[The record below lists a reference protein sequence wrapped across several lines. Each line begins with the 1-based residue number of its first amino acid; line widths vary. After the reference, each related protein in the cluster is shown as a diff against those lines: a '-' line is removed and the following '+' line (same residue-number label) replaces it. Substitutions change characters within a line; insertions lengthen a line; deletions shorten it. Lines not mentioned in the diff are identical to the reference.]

1 MISYHL
7 LPRPT
12 SWYQSETLE
21 RTLFSISIVDK
32 FCHKRMHNIPQ
43 LAVFSKQ
50 KLVAFE
56 VFGFTFTSGKMKSK
70 SCFNYLS
77 RLGRNYHLLFISKTF
92 FFKYSPSI
100 LMGDIIHKVV
110 KSSRFTRWL
119 SDWNIYLNFII
130 ISYNRNRQKLV
141 CLAWLEE
148 AEPIR
153 KTGHED
159 SPSHIV
165 FRLLKTFRVG
175 QLHDRG
181 FSLEWVIFKFCLW
194 FVTVLTLNA
203 PQWIWILC
211 VSKIFLCWSYKTNM
225 QKFINLYLQKTFSD
239 WIGV

>member
-110 KSSRFTRWL
+110 KSSRFTGWL
-119 SDWNIYLNFII
+119 SDWNIYLNFIR

-194 FVTVLTLNA
+194 FESFKTVQDWWIHSWCILHWMLLIGSEFYVFQRFFFSSKNK
-203 PQWIWILC
+203 PQFFGLII
-211 VSKIFLCWSYKTNM
+211 
-225 QKFINLYLQKTFSD
+225 
-239 WIGV
+239 